1 MAFIRYAKAAEDDAV
16 VRGPECFYSRWR
28 SPVANRIHQDITTV
42 TRGRDTAVLPRTT
55 DQDTTAVLHHTIQNP
70 TAIQVQED
78 TTTLPHPRTTPNL
91 MVIRGQVGNIDGRS
105 NSI

>member
-1 MAFIRYAKAAEDDAV
+1 MKTGGKI
-16 VRGPECFYSRWR
+16 FYSRWR

-78 TTTLPHPRTTPNL
+78 TTMLPHRTTQTP
-91 MVIRGQVGNIDGRS
+91 MGIRGQVGKIDVKLDCKAA
-105 NSI
+105 